1 MAWQIGDPE
10 RCSAGLSGEM
20 HAGQCHTTIFP
31 DFSPATTIR
40 RRTFNPVLKKMT
52 ALGLQ
57 PFLTYPAVIKLR
69 HKGEQRS
76 FDSPQKAEDFISSL
90 SQRKTYA
97 AALQGNGKTVA
108 IISSTRQEG
117 LEGRDGGD
125 PNCPGED
132 GGRVEMDT
140 RQISFYLFFLLS
152 SLILGYC
159 SYLSDTT
166 VSLLVRLTPV
176 FSFFFGGD

>member
-1 MAWQIGDPE
+1 MTEGKTQIGLRILIFRVLRWHDRSEILRAAWQAYPVKCTQDNV
-10 RCSAGLSGEM
+10 ALLF
-20 HAGQCHTTIFP
+20 FP

-40 RRTFNPVLKKMT
+40 RKAFNPVLKKMT

-57 PFLTYPAVIKLR
+57 PFLTYPAAIKLW

-97 AALQGNGKTVA
+97 EALQGNGNTAA
-108 IISSTRQEG
+108 IISSTRREG

-125 PNCPGED
+125 PNCTGED

-140 RQISFYLFFLLS
+140 
-152 SLILGYC
+152 C
-159 SYLSDTT
+159 
-166 VSLLVRLTPV
+166 
-176 FSFFFGGD
+176 

>member
-1 MAWQIGDPE
+1 MTEGKTLIGCALIFRALRWHDRSEILKGARQAYPVK
-10 RCSAGLSGEM
+10 CMQDNVTLLF
-20 HAGQCHTTIFP
+20 FP

-40 RRTFNPVLKKMT
+40 RKAFSPVLKKMT

-57 PFLTYPAVIKLR
+57 PFLTYPAAIKLR
-69 HKGEQRS
+69 HKDEQNS

-90 SQRKTYA
+90 SQRKTHA
-97 AALQGNGKTVA
+97 EALQGNGKAAA
-108 IISSTRQEG
+108 IIYSTRQEW

-140 RQISFYLFFLLS
+140 
-152 SLILGYC
+152 C
-159 SYLSDTT
+159 
-166 VSLLVRLTPV
+166 
-176 FSFFFGGD
+176 

>member
-1 MAWQIGDPE
+1 MTYSGTLGA
-10 RCSAGLSGEM
+10 RCIYLL
-20 HAGQCHTTIFP
+20 
-31 DFSPATTIR
+31 
-40 RRTFNPVLKKMT
+40 PVLKKMT

-57 PFLTYPAVIKLR
+57 PFLTYPAVIKLW

-97 AALQGNGKTVA
+97 VALQGNGKTAA
-108 IISSTRQEG
+108 IISSTQREG

-140 RQISFYLFFLLS
+140 
-152 SLILGYC
+152 C
-159 SYLSDTT
+159 
-166 VSLLVRLTPV
+166 
-176 FSFFFGGD
+176 

>member
-1 MAWQIGDPE
+1 MKCTQDNVT
-10 RCSAGLSGEM
+10 LLF
-20 HAGQCHTTIFP
+20 FP

-40 RRTFNPVLKKMT
+40 RKTFNPVLKMT

-57 PFLTYPAVIKLR
+57 PFLTYPAAIKLR

-97 AALQGNGKTVA
+97 EALQGNGKAAA
-108 IISSTRQEG
+108 IISLTR

-125 PNCPGED
+125 PNCPEED

-140 RQISFYLFFLLS
+140 
-152 SLILGYC
+152 C
-159 SYLSDTT
+159 
-166 VSLLVRLTPV
+166 
-176 FSFFFGGD
+176 